1 MRWKRTA
8 RTFCRLPCTSG
19 LHPRLLRAGRG
30 GCGGSPT
37 SLRRARWPAT
47 AADRQDTHSTPA
59 VQRAPRRWSR
69 VAVALLLVVLGVGSA
84 LVLGRWQP
92 DAGARHGASVVT
104 RASRAPIT
112 AAATVSKG
120 IALTPSGGPFER
132 MLVMRAVEPTW
143 VRVQPDGNEPTKETL
158 APGSVR
164 QWHRA

>member
-1 MRWKRTA
+1 M
-8 RTFCRLPCTSG
+8 
-19 LHPRLLRAGRG
+19 
-30 GCGGSPT
+30 
-37 SLRRARWPAT
+37 
-47 AADRQDTHSTPA
+47 
-59 VQRAPRRWSR
+59 
-69 VAVALLLVVLGVGSA
+69 ALLLVVLGVGSA

-120 IALTPSGGPFER
+120 IAPTPSGGPFER

-164 QWHRA
+164 QWHRAGRFRVTLENAGGVELELHGQTLPALGERGRVVWDVILPFEGRP